1 MELAMT
7 ELKLVSIFLTRSFDI
22 REAWDEWDKER
33 YVLPSYIVN
42 RLVLARDGV
51 YHQSTRQVASHIGT
65 DILHLTY
72 YRGKLSTPTH
82 KVNGERLYQT
92 GRVAVHP
99 KDGMPVQIRR
109 RK

>member
-1 MELAMT
+1 MT

-51 YHQSTRQVASHIGT
+51 YRQSTLL
-65 DILHLTY
+65 D
-72 YRGKLSTPTH
+72 K
-82 KVNGERLYQT
+82 
-92 GRVAVHP
+92 
-99 KDGMPVQIRR
+99 
-109 RK
+109 